1 MKEVW
6 RSPALKSGHAVTPR
20 GGRTVLKST
29 DLESK
34 FPGQSC
40 ISTTYHCS
48 RVLFPGLP
56 IKGSRHHRGTGRI
69 EKKVLVCV
77 CFGGGV
83 RQHEEGRSQWE
94 GILCLES
101 LGHTVHS
108 TEKEQEHRGRAEIS
122 RLPDFVHKSL
132 TEQLCRKLLLTK
144 LQKKQGHIPAGKSSK
159 ETLTPAHL
167 HQGLPSPTCASLEF
181 ALTL

>member
-1 MKEVW
+1 MC
-6 RSPALKSGHAVTPR
+6 G
-20 GGRTVLKST
+20 
-29 DLESK
+29 
-34 FPGQSC
+34 
-40 ISTTYHCS
+40 
-48 RVLFPGLP
+48 
-56 IKGSRHHRGTGRI
+56 
-69 EKKVLVCV
+69 
-77 CFGGGV
+77 GGGV

-159 ETLTPAHL
+159 ETHPSSSAPRASKSNLCLFRVCSYPVKDTGFKHIGKVSHPPLPIGLFPWSSYNLKDEPIQTPVRFIFL
-167 HQGLPSPTCASLEF
+167 K
-181 ALTL
+181 